1 MNVNLDPVVIRTL
14 QRFSRR
20 RFWLLVARGLCAGV
34 VTFLACLIV
43 AGVIDWYWLLTDS
56 QRWALSGFVYLPVI
70 LVVWSTSIRKLL
82 RRPAQ
87 EELASL
93 VEDLEPALREKLLA
107 AVELAVDDPQA
118 IHDSPVFRALVQ
130 QEVAEQTGRLRI
142 ATLLPVRMLSRWI
155 LATFVIAACAVGML
169 SSADGRFRQLA
180 VRALLPGSNIA
191 RVSRIQVEV
200 LQPTPH
206 SLMLAEDETV
216 SVVVA
221 ISGGTVDEVTLE
233 TFTEKQG
240 LVRQSMRTRTDAEF
254 IANIHVAD
262 ESVEYRI
269 LAGDAVTE
277 RFRLESRARPRV
289 LSFHKRFQFPNYSL
303 LTDKT
308 LIENHGD
315 LVALQG
321 TRAELLLE
329 LDQQVSRAE
338 LRVDAIDSDEVV
350 TIALTPV
357 VPGASPQKSVSPQ
370 AAASPQKAVPPEKQ
384 VAGSSGRDAAGSAAV
399 TVYWKAVVSIDQA
412 AIYKV
417 HLVSRETGFENIF
430 SPKYEIRPQP
440 DLIPRAGFV
449 DQQEN
454 SLLLPPN
461 EIVAL
466 KAMAE
471 DDLPLVRLEQHVS
484 VNGDEWLVLPL
495 IMDPVVES
503 NGLQVTAAW
512 QWDLINHQLKPG
524 DQVVTKLVA
533 VDRKG
538 SIGESIPLRVVIA
551 DQQFD
556 PERHTL
562 MEHKLSL
569 VGHLA
574 AFAELLEEQKAS
586 AIEGIKRL
594 QDPQL
599 DVQQAVVEQTALLD
613 IVGRQRDQAD
623 GLLAK
628 IREVAEKMPAGA
640 DAYELDLAGRVVA
653 RVSRD
658 HANSASLRLRALLV
672 RARLASHSIHAPD
685 GADQLQA
692 DQLKKD
698 LDELQRIFERMAD
711 DAKNLSAHYQNTA
724 AFNFLNALAM
734 DLDLMLQQQKFVVSS
749 PTQTWQ
755 RLVRQ
760 ETIVISQL
768 RGIERLVQLH
778 RSALPTFLDGH
789 MVSLLNWSE
798 SQRDRLQFAMESE
811 DQLDQ
816 LQKASREVLTQ
827 LEQRQRMDAV
837 DGGLPGRLI
846 NAWRDLDNRSG
857 SLYLPIEQ
865 LARAVEQENRLM
877 FQAAQAADSVAGQ
890 KLIEQAGQFAD
901 QVDMHHRRS
910 LDQLRIRRQLTQLRS
925 DADSQYAADAG
936 LTFRA
941 ATSLSNQHRIVL
953 SDKST
958 IASSLLEVAP
968 AYRTLEAGHQLIA
981 VRDLLNQLL
990 EMERWGSQDLE
1001 SHINHPRQWDLMQ
1014 RLLELSSQR
1023 LREARIDNAL
1033 IGPLDELRWSAAARD
1048 ANRKISERRWK
1059 REAMISAG
1067 HELTELQD
1075 RIHSVVKSIQPSM
1088 TAAREIIAKYA
1099 PTISEMA
1106 KQAAVQV
1113 RQMEEQTTLAADQLE
1128 DTASDNV
1135 SDQSLDAKVVADSR
1149 MAELKERQ
1157 QSINSQIDD
1166 LLEALVEDANSQD
1179 LLDESQRER
1188 ARDADD
1194 SIAMIRQP
1202 AEQMNREMQQALQ
1215 SPEAAQQVIELAQA
1229 AEQQERTAQ
1238 ALGLVAS
1245 HFEQLN
1251 QGLDVA
1257 ESRAELRQAE
1267 HELGIAS
1274 HMQQQYEGAAQLQQ
1288 QFTQS
1293 PLELI
1298 DELEAELQR
1307 NPAMQQALS
1316 EISRTALLEARNA
1329 LDYAATD
1336 DQNIQRANERADA
1349 EFQNK
1354 KRQLAEDLREM
1365 GAETSR
1371 LSGML
1376 VASAMQSA
1384 AQGKSAEA
1392 QAQFAETQKKLNE
1405 AAAKANSARDD
1416 LLLKDLARTAK
1427 ETQAALAQ
1435 ATDLLSQA
1443 KQSSTSAKDQAIH
1456 ADEKARAAQQQDSE
1470 KRRQQFHEQQKR
1482 TASDIVKRA
1491 EDSLRRSKQAV
1502 GNAEKQLT
1510 NAERKVEQA
1519 QEKLSRKPDD
1529 DALQRNVVHEEE
1541 RRQDAQDA
1549 VDRAQSVMQLAQQ
1562 KVTTAVQKADQVA
1575 NKALPSLTAAN
1586 PAAELAEQYGLEALQ
1601 EIELLNRIAG
1611 QMADAA
1617 SFGDELTPA
1626 EGQLA
1631 TAAQQQQQV
1640 TQDVKNAALDVAR
1653 AARHERR
1660 LNNLPAAEPL
1670 QQTASRIA
1678 EVAENESANAEQQ
1691 LNIAAISAKQFA
1703 EQQKLVERQR
1713 VAEPDTTAET
1723 PAAVDP
1729 NIVAEQAANSESG
1742 KTNAQALLAQ
1752 QDLATAE
1759 QAILQQADQLG
1770 QVLDPLLAEAQAAT
1784 AAQAEAAVQ
1793 ANPSGQANPAGQASQ
1808 PQALTPAEQA
1818 QGQQLARLLDELD
1831 RLQSMSSSAESTD
1844 GAQPVLPTAER
1855 LNSLA
1860 QAARSQQAAL
1870 AASRLD
1876 AQQQT
1881 AQAMAAAMSSR
1892 KSADGFSEPPGG
1904 GQFDVTAVNRIENA
1918 DWGKLRQQSADDVA
1932 VGKSEKVSEEYR
1944 QSIETYFR
1952 VLAERARKN

>member
-14 QRFSRR
+14 QQFARR
-20 RFWLLVARGLCAGV
+20 RFWLLVARGLCSGL
-34 VTFLACLIV
+34 VTFVCCLIT
-43 AGVIDWYWLLTDS
+43 AGFIDWYWLLTDA
-56 QRWALSGFVYLPVI
+56 QRWALAGFVYLPVVAVI
-70 LVVWSTSIRKLL
+70 WRTSVRHLLHQPARK
-82 RRPAQ
+82 
-87 EELASL
+87 ELASH
-93 VEDLEPALREKLLA
+93 VEELEPTLREKLLA
-107 AVELAVDDPQA
+107 AVELAVDDSQA

-130 QEVAEQTGRLRI
+130 QEVAEQAGRIRI
-142 ATLLPVRMLSRWI
+142 SGLLPVRMLSRWI
-155 LATFVIAACAVGML
+155 AATSVIIACAGWML
-169 SSADGRFRQLA
+169 SSSDGRFRQLA
-180 VRALLPGSNIA
+180 VRALLPSANIA
-191 RVSRIQVEV
+191 RVSRIQVDV
-200 LQPTPH
+200 LQPTPN

-221 ISGGTVDEVTLE
+221 ISGGTVDEVILE
-233 TFTEKQG
+233 TSTQKQG
-240 LVRQSMRTRTDAEF
+240 LVRQPMRLRADAEF

-262 ESVEYRI
+262 ESVDYRI

-277 RFRLESRARPRV
+277 RFRLESRSRPRV
-289 LSFHKRFQFPNYSL
+289 ISFQKRLEFPDYSL
-303 LTDKT
+303 LPDKT

-321 TRAELLLE
+321 TRAELLLQ
-329 LDQQVSRAE
+329 LDQQVSQAE
-338 LRVDAIDSDEVV
+338 LRVDAIDSDDVL
-350 TIALTPV
+350 IIPLTPV
-357 VPGASPQKSVSPQ
+357 IPSP
-370 AAASPQKAVPPEKQ
+370 AALPAKQ
-384 VAGSSGRDAAGSAAV
+384 VAPAKPLAGDSGQDAGGRAAA
-399 TVYWKAVVSIDQA
+399 TVQWKAVVSIDQA

-417 HLVSRETGFENIF
+417 HLVSKETGFENIF

-495 IMDPVVES
+495 IMEPVVQS
-503 NGLQVTAAW
+503 DGLQVTAAW

-538 SIGESIPLRVVIA
+538 STGESIPLRVVVA

-562 MEHKLSL
+562 MESKLSL
-569 VGHLA
+569 VEHLA
-574 AFAELLEEQKAS
+574 AFAELLEEHKAS
-586 AIEGIKRL
+586 AGEVITRL

-599 DVQQAVVEQTALLD
+599 NVQQAMVEQSALLD

-628 IREVAEKMPAGA
+628 IREVTGKMPAGA
-640 DAYELDLAGRVVA
+640 DAYELDLAGRVIA

-672 RARLASHSIHAPD
+672 RARLASHSSRAPD

-692 DQLKKD
+692 DQLQADQLKKN
-698 LDELQRIFERMAD
+698 LDELQRTFERMAD

-734 DLDLMLQQQKFVVSS
+734 DLDLMLQQQKFIVNS

-778 RSALPTFLDGH
+778 RSALPAFLDGH

-811 DQLDQ
+811 DQLDH

-837 DGGLPGRLI
+837 DGGLPARLI

-865 LARAVEQENRLM
+865 LARAIEQENRLM
-877 FQAAQAADSVAGQ
+877 SEATQAVDSVAGQ
-890 KLIEQAGQFAD
+890 KLTEQAGQFAD
-901 QVDMHHRRS
+901 QVDVHHRRS

-941 ATSLSNQHRIVL
+941 AISLINQHRTGL
-953 SDKST
+953 PNEST

-990 EMERWGSQDLE
+990 EMERWGSQNLE
-1001 SHINHPRQWDLMQ
+1001 SHIDHPRQWDLVQ

-1023 LREARIDNAL
+1023 LREARIENAL

-1048 ANRKISERRWK
+1048 ASRKISERRWK
-1059 REAMISAG
+1059 REAIISAS
-1067 HELTELQD
+1067 HELSELQG
-1075 RIHSVVKSIQPSM
+1075 RLNNVVESIQPSM
-1088 TAAREIIAKYA
+1088 TAAREVIAKYA

-1106 KQAAVQV
+1106 EQAAVQV

-1128 DTASDNV
+1128 DTADDNV
-1135 SDQSLDAKVVADSR
+1135 SDQSLDARVVADSR

-1194 SIAMIRQP
+1194 SIAMISQP
-1202 AEQMNREMQQALQ
+1202 AEQMNREIQQALESQ
-1215 SPEAAQQVIELAQA
+1215 ETAQQVTELAQA

-1238 ALGLVAS
+1238 ALSLVAL

-1251 QGLDVA
+1251 QGLDVT

-1267 HELGIAS
+1267 HDLGIAS
-1274 HMQQQYEGAAQLQQ
+1274 QLQQQYEGATQLQQ
-1288 QFTQS
+1288 QVLQS
-1293 PLELI
+1293 PLDLI
-1298 DELEAELQR
+1298 AELEAELQR

-1316 EISRTALLEARNA
+1316 EISRTALVEARNA

-1336 DQNIQRANERADA
+1336 DQNIQRANEIADA

-1365 GAETSR
+1365 GAEASR

-1384 AQGKSAEA
+1384 AQGKSEEA
-1392 QAQFAETQKKLNE
+1392 QAQFAQTQQKLNE

-1416 LLLKDLARTAK
+1416 LLLKDLARTAR
-1427 ETQAALAQ
+1427 ETQETLAQ
-1435 ATDLLSQA
+1435 AADLLSQA

-1482 TASDIVKRA
+1482 MAKDIVKRE
-1491 EDSLRRSKQAV
+1491 EDSLRRSRQAV
-1502 GNAEKQLT
+1502 SNAEKQLT
-1510 NAERKVEQA
+1510 NAAKKVEQA
-1519 QEKLSRKPDD
+1519 REKLSRKPDD
-1529 DALQRNVVHEEE
+1529 DALRRNVVHEEE

-1549 VDRAQSVMQLAQQ
+1549 VDRAESVMQLAQQ
-1562 KVTTAVQKADQVA
+1562 KTTLAVQKAEQIA
-1575 NKALPSLTAAN
+1575 SKALPSLTAAN
-1586 PAAELAEQYGLEALQ
+1586 PAAELAEQYGSEALQ
-1601 EIELLNRIAG
+1601 EMESLTQQASQLT
-1611 QMADAA
+1611 DAA
-1617 SFGDELTPA
+1617 SFGNELTPA

-1640 TQDVKNAALDVAR
+1640 TQDVKNAAQDVAR

-1660 LNNLPAAEPL
+1660 LNNQPVVEPL
-1670 QQTASRIA
+1670 LQAASQVEA
-1678 EVAENESANAEQQ
+1678 VANNESTSAEQQ
-1691 LNIAAISAKQFA
+1691 LDIAASSAKQLA
-1703 EQQKLVERQR
+1703 EQQRLAELQQ
-1713 VAEPDTTAET
+1713 VAGQNANAELQGSKEF
-1723 PAAVDP
+1723 
-1729 NIVAEQAANSESG
+1729 NAEVNSPMNQLLRES
-1742 KTNAQALLAQ
+1742 NAQALLAQ

-1770 QVLDPLLAEAQAAT
+1770 QVLDPLLTEAMTAA
-1784 AAQAEAAVQ
+1784 AAQAEAVLKV
-1793 ANPSGQANPAGQASQ
+1793 NSGGQASQ
-1808 PQALTPAEQA
+1808 AVALTPAENA
-1818 QGQQLARLLDELD
+1818 QGQQLARILDELD
-1831 RLQSMSSSAESTD
+1831 RLQAAGSMAESTD
-1844 GAQPVLPTAER
+1844 GAQPVLPTADR

-1870 AASRLD
+1870 AASRQA

-1881 AQAMAAAMSSR
+1881 AQAMAKAIIGHR
-1892 KSADGFSEPPGG
+1892 SADGFSEPPGG

-1918 DWGKLRQQSADDVA
+1918 NWGQLRQQSADDVA
-1932 VGKSEKVSEEYR
+1932 VGNSEKISEEYR